1 MAALVLSFAGAAL
14 GGTLGAAGAVAGRL
28 VGAVAGAMIDRA
40 LFGPRAPEGPRLK
53 DLDVMS
59 STEGSPIPRVY
70 GRVRIAGQVI
80 WATKLE
86 EHASGGGKGAPR
98 PRTYSY
104 TANFAVGLCEG
115 PIAAVRRIW
124 ADGKELDQRG
134 LTIRVHRGTEDQA
147 ADPLIVAKEGAGLTP
162 AYRGL
167 AYVVFE
173 RLNLDDFGSR
183 IPQLTF
189 EVIRPVGALE
199 EQVRSVVIIPGATE
213 FGYEPGVH
221 SRDFGYGRSAPE
233 TRHTSLDASDFSASI
248 DELQALCPK
257 LESVSLVV
265 AWFGDDLRAG
275 HCTIR
280 PKVERRDKDVAG
292 LTWFAAGE
300 TRATAALVSEIDG
313 QPAYGG
319 SPSDATVIR
328 AIRDLKERGLK
339 VTLIP
344 FVMMDVPADNDLPD
358 PHSGAANQPA
368 YPWRGRIT
376 CDPAPGRPG
385 SPHGAGG
392 AAAQASTF
400 LGTAARWQFLRF
412 GEVVIYLGAP
422 EWRYRRFILHMAN
435 LAAAA
440 DGVDAF
446 VIGSE
451 MIGLTRVRS
460 AAGHPFV
467 DGLVALAEDVKEV
480 LPAATL
486 TYAADW
492 TEYGS
497 HAEGGD
503 LHFPLDP
510 LWASDAIGA
519 VGIDWYAPLDDRR
532 DGTPG
537 SAYDVA
543 QLRAALSAGEAH
555 DWFYASDADRLAGIR
570 TPITDGLGKPWVHRQ
585 KDLWNWWS
593 NSHVR
598 RVAGVE
604 TAATGW
610 VPESKPVWLTEA
622 GFPAVDR
629 GANRPSVFPDA
640 KSSEAGLPPFSNGG
654 RDDLVQRRALE
665 AVVSRFDPELGATE
679 EDNPPL
685 GEGGRMVDPARTALW
700 AWDARPWPAFPR
712 ASDVWS
718 DGANWDT
725 GHWLNGR
732 LGSAPVGDLMARI
745 LADWGIEDVDASAVE
760 AVVDGLVIDRP
771 MSARDALEPLA
782 RAFGVDMRES
792 GGMLVLG
799 GAPGGAISLGAISL
813 GEGDLADEDG
823 RSLVAV
829 TRRDDGQLPVE
840 LSIAFSDTEADFR
853 ASAVTSR
860 RLAGESRRVS
870 SLALAT
876 AADPGEMSVRAET
889 LLHRL
894 WSGREQA
901 AFALPP
907 SRLALEP
914 GDEVSLTAGGR
925 TLPLRLGGLEG
936 TLMRRAE
943 AESFVPPVRP
953 ARPRPVHRAYRVP
966 PGDGR
971 PAVAVLDLPPLTEA
985 EPPVLQYIAAASDPW
1000 RGPYTVWR
1008 GGEGSG
1014 DEAVGSL
1021 ATPSLMG
1028 RTLTTMPDGRPWL
1041 WDRGEGVV
1049 VELVRGALESLPEA
1063 QVLGGGNSFAIE
1075 GADGWE
1081 VVQFRDATLIAERT
1095 WRLTHLLRG
1104 QRGTEHR
1111 IGAVSAG
1118 ASVVFL
1124 SGPLAPLGAATD
1136 LIGRPFRYRV
1146 GSSVLLAAD
1155 PAMAEVEA
1163 AATATALLPFA
1174 PVHLKARREA
1184 GGIRL
1189 SWVRRTR
1196 LGGDGWEFAEVPLG
1210 ETTER
1215 YRLAI
1220 LATGGA
1226 ELRVVETPA
1235 AEHLYPSAD
1244 EIADFGAPQTE
1255 LRISVAQM
1263 SALAGPG
1270 MPAEAVLAL

>member
-40 LFGPRAPEGPRLK
+40 LFGPRAPDGPRLK

-59 STEGSPIPRVY
+59 STEGSPIPRIY

-86 EHASGGGKGAPR
+86 EHASGGGKGSPR

-115 PIAAVRRIW
+115 PIATVRRIW

-134 LTIRVHRGTEDQA
+134 LTIRLHRGTEDQP
-147 ADPLIVAKEGAGLTP
+147 ADPLIIAKEGAGLTP

-199 EQVRSVVIIPGATE
+199 EQVRAMVVIPGATE

-233 TRHTSLDASDFSASI
+233 TRHTTLDASDFSTSI
-248 DELQALCPK
+248 DELQALCPR

-265 AWFGDDLRAG
+265 AWFGDDIRAG

-280 PKVERRDKDVAG
+280 PKVERREKEVAG
-292 LTWFAAGE
+292 LTWVSAGE
-300 TRATAALVSEIDG
+300 TRATAALVSEVEG

-328 AIRDLKERGLK
+328 AIRDLKARGLK

-344 FVMMDVPADNDLPD
+344 FVMMDVPAGNGLPD
-358 PHSGAANQPA
+358 PHSGAVDQPA

-385 SPHGAGG
+385 SPHGTAG
-392 AAAQASTF
+392 AATQASAF

-451 MIGLTRVRS
+451 MFGLTRVRS

-467 DGLVALAEDVKEV
+467 DGLVALAADVRIV

-497 HAEGGD
+497 HTEGRD

-537 SAYDVA
+537 SPYDVA
-543 QLRAALSAGEAH
+543 ALRAALSAGEAH

-585 KDLWNWWS
+585 KDIRSWWA
-593 NSHVR
+593 NAHVK

-604 TAATGW
+604 TAATAW
-610 VPESKPVWLTEA
+610 VPESKPIWFTEA

-629 GANRPSVFPDA
+629 GVNRPSVFPDA

-654 RDDLVQRRALE
+654 RDDLIQRRALQ
-665 AVVSRFDPELGATE
+665 AVTSRFDPAFGASEADNPVLGA
-679 EDNPPL
+679 
-685 GEGGRMVDPARTALW
+685 GGRMVDPAHTALW

-712 ASDVWS
+712 AGDVWS

-745 LADWGIEDVDASAVE
+745 LADWGIDDVDASAVE
-760 AVVDGLVIDRP
+760 GVVDGLVIDRP

-782 RAFGVDMRES
+782 RAFGVDIRES
-792 GGMLVLG
+792 GGTLVLG
-799 GAPGGAISLGAISL
+799 GVSGEAIAL

-829 TRRDDGQLPVE
+829 TRRDDGQLPAE
-840 LSIAFSDTEADFR
+840 LSIAFADTEADFR

-876 AADPGEMSVRAET
+876 AADPAEMSVRAES

-914 GDEVSLTAGGR
+914 GDQVNLTAGGR
-925 TLPLRLGGLEG
+925 ALPLRLGALEG

-943 AESFVPPVRP
+943 AESFAPPVRP
-953 ARPRPVHRAYRVP
+953 ARPKPVHRAYRVP

-985 EPPVLQYIAAASDPW
+985 EPPVLQYVAAASDPW

-1021 ATPSLMG
+1021 STPSLMG
-1028 RTLTTMPDGRPWL
+1028 RTLTAMPDGRPWL

-1063 QVLGGGNSFAIE
+1063 QVLGGGNSFAIK
-1075 GADGWE
+1075 GAEGWE
-1081 VVQFRDATLIAERT
+1081 VAQFRDATLIAERT

-1111 IGAVSAG
+1111 IGPVAAG
-1118 ASVVFL
+1118 AGIVFL
-1124 SGPLAPLGAATD
+1124 SGPLVALGTATD

-1163 AATATALLPFA
+1163 AATATALMPFA
-1174 PVHLKARREA
+1174 PVHLSARRA
-1184 GGIRL
+1184 DGGIRL
-1189 SWVRRTR
+1189 SWLRRTR
-1196 LGGDGWEFAEVPLG
+1196 LGGDGWDLADIPLG
-1210 ETTER
+1210 EAAER

-1220 LATGGA
+1220 LSPGGT
-1226 ELRVVETPA
+1226 ELRVVETA
-1235 AEHLYPSAD
+1235 TADHLYGTAD
-1244 EIADFGAPQTE
+1244 EIADFGAPQAA
-1255 LRISVAQM
+1255 LRVSVAQL
-1263 SALAGPG
+1263 STLIGPG
-1270 MPAEAVLAL
+1270 VPAEAVLAL